1 VDDADGQADDGSEI
15 NLNIECLQKSTPRKM
30 KYIHHG

>member
-1 VDDADGQADDGSEI
+1 MMLTVRQMTVPQI
-15 NLNIECLQKSTPRKM
+15 NFLIECLQKSTLRKM